1 MHCQA
6 VVHCL
11 HRYTAALCCS
21 APLAFV
27 GQTTAL
33 RGRDANALGG
43 AKLFI
48 SWWRI
53 ISVHCGGVQDV
64 WQVVMWCILWF
75 VRHVRSRCTVYCV
88 LCLPCTVVYHYQVY
102 HVGVVCHVYH
112 VHQVGVVC
120 RDPWRKLWYSD
131 FWLRRDLMVTL
142 WRMSLSLPV
151 FLRIEITSFTSVIKI
166 SEFTKYLRF

>member
-64 WQVVMWCILWF
+64 WQVVMCFIVWF
-75 VRHVRSRCTVYCV
+75 VRHVRSRCTVY
-88 LCLPCTVVYHYQVY
+88 PAY
-102 HVGVVCHVYH
+102 HVRWCTITKCTMWGWCAMCIMCTKW
-112 VHQVGVVC
+112 GWC
-120 RDPWRKLWYSD
+120 A
-131 FWLRRDLMVTL
+131 VTL
-142 WRMSLSLPV
+142 EGSCD
-151 FLRIEITSFTSVIKI
+151 IQTSRCGGI
-166 SEFTKYLRF
+166 SWLHYEGWASPSQYFSE